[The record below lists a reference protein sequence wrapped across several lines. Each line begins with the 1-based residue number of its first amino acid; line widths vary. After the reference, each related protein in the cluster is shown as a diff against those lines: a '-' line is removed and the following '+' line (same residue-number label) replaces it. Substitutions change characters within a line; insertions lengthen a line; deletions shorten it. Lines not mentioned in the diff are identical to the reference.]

1 MEHAYGF
8 ISYNRLNTLSFKVP
22 VFQLQIEDLGFKASS
37 AHVLIASSF
46 LSRFVRAD
54 MVSSKANLLI
64 STLFSQIS
72 DQPHVPGFQQG
83 FQLSSVVEV
92 LGAFENLVSRVSQAW
107 PSMTLPMVVDC
118 NEKTGTMEISKLRN

>member
-22 VFQLQIEDLGFKASS
+22 VFQLMIEDLVFKASS

-54 MVSSKANLLI
+54 MVSKANSPI

-72 DQPHVPGFQQG
+72 DQPHVPGFPQG
-83 FQLSSVVEV
+83 FQLSRVAEV

-118 NEKTGTMEISKLRN
+118 NEKTGTMEIWKLRN